1 MGGVLKMNWVTTA
14 TGTAEKNTK
23 QEQTGEEPKNCK
35 TQQGSRKHAQAYKRL
50 IKKKTIGFN

>member
-14 TGTAEKNTK
+14 TGTAEENSK

-35 TQQGSRKHAQAYKRL
+35 TQQGSRKRAQAYKRL
-50 IKKKTIGFN
+50 IKKKN